1 MRFIAFYFVLL
12 FNSFDGGAEFV
23 RYIPQPM
30 NLIKGIFNTSL
41 GRKYLMAIT
50 GAGLF
55 GFIIA
60 HLLGNLLV
68 FAGPAALNEYAK
80 KLHDLG
86 PLLWVARLGLLGM
99 AGLHIWSAIK
109 LTTENREARKVPY
122 EGAVEPVDQHRRDD
136 FVAKFA
142 ARTMIFS
149 GLIIAAFAF
158 YHLAHYTWKVP
169 QINGISG
176 EFKGDFETYY
186 VHETDDGN
194 QTAFVSPLPDGEG
207 AEGENASD
215 VYRMVVNGFKVPWVV
230 GFYVVAI
237 GLLCV
242 HLSHGLSA
250 MFQSL
255 GLKNKNY
262 GKWIDCGAPLVAV
275 LIFLGYISI
284 PVAVLAGFVK

>member
-1 MRFIAFYFVLL
+1 
-12 FNSFDGGAEFV
+12 
-23 RYIPQPM
+23 M
-30 NLIKGIFNTSL
+30 NLFKGIFTTSL
-41 GRKYLMAIT
+41 GKKYIMAIT

-99 AGLHIWSAIK
+99 VGLHIWSAIK
-109 LTTENREARKVPY
+109 LTIENREARS
-122 EGAVEPVDQHRRDD
+122 VEYASEPLPVDRHRRDD
-136 FVAKFA
+136 IVAKFA

-169 QINGISG
+169 QVNGLPD
-176 EFKGDFETYY
+176 DFETYY
-186 VHETDDGN
+186 VEADMVTS
-194 QTAFVSPLPDGEG
+194 AKGE
-207 AEGENASD
+207 EGKDPVD
-215 VYRMVVNGFKVPWVV
+215 VYRMVITGFKVPWVT

-237 GLLCV
+237 ALLCF

-255 GLKNKNY
+255 GLKNKIY
-262 GKWIDCGAPLVAV
+262 GKWIDHGAKVAAV
-275 LIFLGYISI
+275 LIFLGYITI
-284 PVAVLAGFVK
+284 PLAVIVGILK

>member
-1 MRFIAFYFVLL
+1 
-12 FNSFDGGAEFV
+12 
-23 RYIPQPM
+23 M

-41 GRKYLMAIT
+41 GRKYIMAIT

-86 PLLWVARLGLLGM
+86 PLLWVARLGLLAM
-99 AGLHIWSAIK
+99 AGLHIWSALK
-109 LTTENREARKVPY
+109 LTTENREAAGKRHEVKVD
-122 EGAVEPVDQHRRDD
+122 PVDRHRRDEI
-136 FVAKFA
+136 VARFA

-176 EFKGDFETYY
+176 ELKGDFETYY
-186 VHETDDGN
+186 VHEVDGDNN
-194 QTAFVSPLPDGEG
+194 QTAFVTPLPQGEG

-215 VYRMVVNGFKVPWVV
+215 VYRTVVNGFNVSWVV

-255 GLKNKNY
+255 GMKNKNY
-262 GKWIDCGAPLVAV
+262 GKWIDCGAKAVAI

>member
-1 MRFIAFYFVLL
+1 
-12 FNSFDGGAEFV
+12 
-23 RYIPQPM
+23 
-30 NLIKGIFNTSL
+30 
-41 GRKYLMAIT
+41 MAIT

-99 AGLHIWSAIK
+99 VGLHIWSAIK
-109 LTTENREARKVPY
+109 LTAENREARS
-122 EGAVEPVDQHRRDD
+122 VEYASEPLPVDRHRRDD
-136 FVAKFA
+136 IVAKFA

-169 QINGISG
+169 QVNGVSD
-176 EFKGDFETYY
+176 DFETYY
-186 VHETDDGN
+186 VE
-194 QTAFVSPLPDGEG
+194 PDMVTSTKGEG
-207 AEGENASD
+207 GQDPVD
-215 VYRMVVNGFKVPWVV
+215 VYRMVITGFKVPWVT

-237 GLLCV
+237 ALLCF

-255 GLKNKNY
+255 GIKNKIY
-262 GKWIDCGAPLVAV
+262 GKWIDCGAKGAAV
-275 LIFLGYISI
+275 LIFLGYTTI
-284 PVAVLAGFVK
+284 PLAVIAGILK